1 MAQMHNQLSATEG
14 IWALRR
20 LPDMDEAQ
28 FNQWQTLLEHR
39 TGMALTADRRS
50 FLETNL
56 GIRMR
61 EIGCSSYQAYYEQI
75 VSGPNAIREWATLVD
90 RLTVQETRF
99 FRDSDAFRLVA
110 DYVLTRPREQ
120 LRKRAL
126 EVWSVGCSTGEEP
139 YTLAMILNECMKQ
152 LELDR
157 KSTRLN
163 SSHVRISYAV
173 FCLKKKKKKQ
183 TQIHRSQH

>member
-1 MAQMHNQLSATEG
+1 MEE
-14 IWALRR
+14 
-20 LPDMDEAQ
+20 PQ
-28 FNQWQTLLEHR
+28 FNQRQTWPEQR
-39 TGMALTADRRS
+39 TAMALTADRRA
-50 FLETNL
+50 FLEPNL
-56 GIRMR
+56 ASRSR
-61 EIGCSSYQAYYEQI
+61 QIGCTRYQAYYEQI

-152 LELDR
+152 LELQPLFGEIGR
-157 KSTRLN
+157 A
-163 SSHVRISYAV
+163 HV
-173 FCLKKKKKKQ
+173 
-183 TQIHRSQH
+183 